1 MEVATATEASAP
13 AASGGAARRSH
24 PFPWLDAAISEP
36 FYFLHLLAFFSYFA
50 ARSAVASADDG
61 GELHARLLRREIQA
75 VLVFLVLFT
84 VKIVKEETWETFIAD
99 SLLYGKGLLLAVTL
113 VIDYWLA
120 LCYFLVFVVIYAV
133 SQQPPY
139 DGLGHSNHL
148 TPLQLESLLTE
159 EPTTRFWLVEF
170 RTSFSSTCIQASS
183 VLPELSNIYSNKN
196 ISFGIIDLGHF
207 PNAAAKFGISMWDHL
222 PTYIL
227 FDKTNEVARFP
238 EITSESKV
246 FVPKVTKKLLCQH
259 FDLDRR
265 LIQYLSS
272 CKIHHLSQVSQ
283 KYGNIPFCR

>member
-13 AASGGAARRSH
+13 AASGGAAGQGH

-36 FYFLHLLAFFSYFA
+36 YYFLHLLAFFSYFA
-50 ARSAVASADDG
+50 ARSAALSADDG
-61 GELHARLLRREIQA
+61 GELHDRLLRREIQA
-75 VLVFLVLFT
+75 VLVFLVLF
-84 VKIVKEETWETFIAD
+84 VV
-99 SLLYGKGLLLAVTL
+99 KGLLLAVTL
-113 VIDYWLA
+113 VIDWWLA
-120 LCYFLVFVVIYAV
+120 FAYFLGFLVIYAV
-133 SQQPPY
+133 AQQPPY

-159 EPTTRFWLVEF
+159 EPTSRFWLVEF
-170 RTSFSSTCIQASS
+170 RTSFSAKCVQASS
-183 VLPELSNIYSNKN
+183 ILPELSIVYSNKN
-196 ISFGIIDLGHF
+196 ISFGTIDLGHF

-227 FDKTNEVARFP
+227 FDKVTEVSRFP

-265 LIQYLSS
+265 LIGYLST
-272 CKIHHLSQVSQ
+272 
-283 KYGNIPFCR
+283 

>member
-13 AASGGAARRSH
+13 AASGSAARQNHS
-24 PFPWLDAAISEP
+24 FPWLDAAISEP
-36 FYFLHLLAFFSYFA
+36 YYFLHLLAFFSYFA
-50 ARSAVASADDG
+50 ARSAAIAADDG
-61 GELHARLLRREIQA
+61 GELYHRLLRR
-75 VLVFLVLFT
+75 
-84 VKIVKEETWETFIAD
+84 IVREETWETFIAD
-99 SLLYGKGLLLAVTL
+99 SLLYAKGLLLAVTL

-120 LCYFLVFVVIYAV
+120 LGYFLGFVVIYAV
-133 SQQPPY
+133 AQQPPY
-139 DGLGHSNHL
+139 HGLGHSNHL

-159 EPTTRFWLVEF
+159 EPTSRFWLVEF
-170 RTSFSSTCIQASS
+170 RTLFSATCIQASS

-227 FDKTNEVARFP
+227 FDKATEVARFP
-238 EITSESKV
+238 EVTSESKV

-265 LIQYLSS
+265 LIEYLST
-272 CKIHHLSQVSQ
+272 
-283 KYGNIPFCR
+283 

>member
-13 AASGGAARRSH
+13 AASGGAARQNH

-36 FYFLHLLAFFSYFA
+36 YYFLHLLAFFSYFA
-50 ARSAVASADDG
+50 ARSAALSADDG
-61 GELHARLLRREIQA
+61 GELHDRLLRREIQA
-75 VLVFLVLFT
+75 VLVFLVLFV
-84 VKIVKEETWETFIAD
+84 VKIVKEETWETFLAD
-99 SLLYGKGLLLAVTL
+99 SMLYAKGLLLAVTL
-113 VIDYWLA
+113 VINYWLT
-120 LCYFLVFVVIYAV
+120 LGYFLGFVVIYAV
-133 SQQPPY
+133 AQQPPY

-159 EPTTRFWLVEF
+159 EPTSRFWLVEF
-170 RTSFSSTCIQASS
+170 RTSFSTTCIQASS

-227 FDKTNEVARFP
+227 FDKATEVARFP
-238 EITSESKV
+238 EVTSESKV

-265 LIQYLSS
+265 LIEYLSTY
-272 CKIHHLSQVSQ
+272 VS
-283 KYGNIPFCR
+283 KGWGHFPFCR

>member
-1 MEVATATEASAP
+1 
-13 AASGGAARRSH
+13 
-24 PFPWLDAAISEP
+24 
-36 FYFLHLLAFFSYFA
+36 
-50 ARSAVASADDG
+50 
-61 GELHARLLRREIQA
+61 
-75 VLVFLVLFT
+75 
-84 VKIVKEETWETFIAD
+84 VKEETWETFIAD
-99 SLLYGKGLLLAVTL
+99 SLLYAKGLLLAVTL

-120 LCYFLVFVVIYAV
+120 LGYFLGFVVIYAV
-133 SQQPPY
+133 AQQPPY

-159 EPTTRFWLVEF
+159 EPTSRFWLVEF
-170 RTSFSSTCIQASS
+170 RTSFSATCIQASS

-227 FDKTNEVARFP
+227 FDKATEVARFP
-238 EITSESKV
+238 EVTSESKV

-265 LIQYLSS
+265 LIEYLST
-272 CKIHHLSQVSQ
+272 
-283 KYGNIPFCR
+283 

>member
-13 AASGGAARRSH
+13 AASGSAARQNHS
-24 PFPWLDAAISEP
+24 FPWLDAAISEP
-36 FYFLHLLAFFSYFA
+36 YYFLHLLAFFSYFA
-50 ARSAVASADDG
+50 ARSAAIAADDG
-61 GELHARLLRREIQA
+61 GELYHRLLRREIQA
-75 VLVFLVLFT
+75 VLVFLVLFV
-84 VKIVKEETWETFIAD
+84 VKIVREETWETFIAD
-99 SLLYGKGLLLAVTL
+99 SLLYAKGLLLAVTL

-120 LCYFLVFVVIYAV
+120 LGYFLGFVVIYAV
-133 SQQPPY
+133 AQQPPY
-139 DGLGHSNHL
+139 HGLGHSNHL

-159 EPTTRFWLVEF
+159 EPTSRFWLVEF
-170 RTSFSSTCIQASS
+170 RTLFSATCIQASS

-227 FDKTNEVARFP
+227 FDKATEVARFP
-238 EITSESKV
+238 EVTSESKV

-265 LIQYLSS
+265 LIEYLST
-272 CKIHHLSQVSQ
+272 
-283 KYGNIPFCR
+283 

>member
-13 AASGGAARRSH
+13 AASGGAAGQGH

-36 FYFLHLLAFFSYFA
+36 YYFLHLLAFFSYFA
-50 ARSAVASADDG
+50 ARSAALSADDG
-61 GELHARLLRREIQA
+61 GELHDRLLRREIQA
-75 VLVFLVLFT
+75 VLVFLVLFV
-84 VKIVKEETWETFIAD
+84 VKIVKEETWEAVIAD
-99 SLLYGKGLLLAVTL
+99 SLLYAKGLLLAVTL
-113 VIDYWLA
+113 VIDWWLA
-120 LCYFLVFVVIYAV
+120 FAYFLGFLVIYAV
-133 SQQPPY
+133 AQQPPY

-159 EPTTRFWLVEF
+159 EPTSRFWLVEF
-170 RTSFSSTCIQASS
+170 RTSFSAKCVQASS
-183 VLPELSNIYSNKN
+183 ILPELSIVYSNKN
-196 ISFGIIDLGHF
+196 ISFGTIDLGHF

-227 FDKTNEVARFP
+227 FDKVTEVSRFP

-265 LIQYLSS
+265 LIGYLST
-272 CKIHHLSQVSQ
+272 
-283 KYGNIPFCR
+283 

>member
-13 AASGGAARRSH
+13 AASGAAARQNH
-24 PFPWLDAAISEP
+24 PFPWLDSAISEP
-36 FYFLHLLAFFSYFA
+36 YYFLHLLAFFSYFA
-50 ARSAVASADDG
+50 ARSAALSADDG
-61 GELHARLLRREIQA
+61 GELHDRLLRREIQA
-75 VLVFLVLFT
+75 VLVFLVLFV
-84 VKIVKEETWETFIAD
+84 VKIVKEETWETFLAD
-99 SLLYGKGLLLAVTL
+99 SLLYAKGLLLAVTL
-113 VIDYWLA
+113 VINYWLT
-120 LCYFLVFVVIYAV
+120 LGYFLGFVVIYAV
-133 SQQPPY
+133 AQQPPY

-159 EPTTRFWLVEF
+159 EPTSRFWLVEF
-170 RTSFSSTCIQASS
+170 RTSFSATCIQASS

-227 FDKTNEVARFP
+227 FDKVTEVARFP
-238 EITSESKV
+238 EVTSESKV

-265 LIQYLSS
+265 LIEYLST
-272 CKIHHLSQVSQ
+272 
-283 KYGNIPFCR
+283 